1 MEIIPAI
8 DIINGKCV
16 RLTEGDFARQ
26 TTYESTPLE
35 TAKRF
40 EAAGFRRLH
49 MVDLDGAKYG
59 SVINLPILRTVAT
72 NTGLTIDFGGGIN
85 TDEQIGAA
93 FDAGAQMVNL
103 GSVAV
108 RNSKK
113 LMSWIERYGGDR
125 ILLAADVRD
134 SKIATGGWQKNTDLD
149 VITFLRSWHERGI
162 TQTFVTDIGRDGALN
177 GPNVELYQ
185 QITDNIPG
193 LELIASGGATTTD
206 DLMAVANAGCQ
217 GAIVGKAIYENMLSL
232 DQLVNFQNAR

>member
-16 RLTEGDFARQ
+16 RLIEGDFARQ

-49 MVDLDGAKYG
+49 MVDLDGAKCG
-59 SVINLPILRTVAT
+59 SVVNLPILRTVSAHT
-72 NTGLTIDFGGGIN
+72 SLTIDFGGGIN
-85 TDEQIGAA
+85 TNEQIEAA
-93 FDAGAQMVNL
+93 FDAGAHMVNL

-108 RNSKK
+108 RNRRK
-113 LMSWIERYGGDR
+113 LASWIGRYGGDH

-149 VITFLRSWHERGI
+149 VRTFLRSWYERGI
-162 TQTFVTDIGRDGALN
+162 TQTFVTDIGRDGALK
-177 GPNVELYQ
+177 GPNVELYR
-185 QITDNIPG
+185 QISDNIPG
-193 LELIASGGATTTD
+193 LKLMASGGVTTID
-206 DLMAVANAGCQ
+206 DLIAVANAGCQ
-217 GAIVGKAIYENMLSL
+217 SAIVGKAIYENILSL